1 MNDTP
6 INPTPLDSTEPT
18 PAPAPEPTPIAEPT
32 SMTEPAPVAEPV
44 TEPAP
49 IAEPVST
56 EAPATEPAPATE
68 APAAEP
74 ASATETPATEPA
86 PAPVISSAPAPAATP
101 AEEPKKKSSTLKII
115 LIVVGILALITLL
128 PVIFAVVTFIFAATA
143 DDPTLG
149 TKEDFYKELETYNL
163 VTAKD
168 DEHPIKCMSFKTKSG
183 ETITI
188 YGAKSSDCVHAGS
201 VVSNSAF

>member
-6 INPTPLDSTEPT
+6 INPTPLDSTEPTPT

-32 SMTEPAPVAEPV
+32 SMTEPAPAAEPV

-49 IAEPVST
+49 IETPVAEP
-56 EAPATEPAPATE
+56 
-68 APAAEP
+68 
-74 ASATETPATEPA
+74 TPATEPA

-128 PVIFAVVTFIFAATA
+128 PIIFAVVTFILAATA

-149 TKEDFYKELETYNL
+149 SKEDFYKELETYNL

-168 DEHPIKCMSFKTKSG
+168 DEHPIKCMSFKTKSD

-188 YGAKSSDCVHAGS
+188 YGAKSSDCAHAGS
-201 VVSNSAF
+201 IISNSAF

>member
-1 MNDTP
+1 
-6 INPTPLDSTEPT
+6 
-18 PAPAPEPTPIAEPT
+18 
-32 SMTEPAPVAEPV
+32 MTEPAPVAEPV

-49 IAEPVST
+49 IAEPAST
-56 EAPATEPAPATE
+56 EAPATDP
-68 APAAEP
+68 
-74 ASATETPATEPA
+74 TPVPI
-86 PAPVISSAPAPAATP
+86 ISSTPAPAATP

-115 LIVVGILALITLL
+115 LIVVGILVLIALL
-128 PVIFAVVTFIFAATA
+128 PIIFAVVTFILAATA

-149 TKEDFYKELETYNL
+149 SKEDFYKELETYNL

-168 DEHPIKCMSFKTKSG
+168 DEHPIKCMSFKTKSD

>member
-18 PAPAPEPTPIAEPT
+18 PAPAPEPTPITEPT
-32 SMTEPAPVAEPV
+32 SMTEPAPIETPVAEPG

-49 IAEPVST
+49 IAEPAST
-56 EAPATEPAPATE
+56 EA
-68 APAAEP
+68 
-74 ASATETPATEPA
+74 PATEPA

-115 LIVVGILALITLL
+115 LIVVGILVLIALL
-128 PVIFAVVTFIFAATA
+128 PIIFAVVTFILAATA

-168 DEHPIKCMSFKTKSG
+168 DEHPIKCMSYKTKSG

-188 YGAKSSDCVHAGS
+188 YGAKSSDCAHAGAVAS
-201 VVSNSAF
+201 YSDF